1 MIKYLKEYLN
11 NRLLLLKFEAI
22 EGLGEI
28 LSRIIAILLLAGLFI
43 FMWFFLM
50 LGISFYIAYYFFEGE
65 IALGFIAIGLI
76 HFLLFLVLLIFRKSL
91 IERKILNFF
100 INTIFSV
107 KSKINNENQ

>member
-22 EGLGEI
+22 EGLGKV
-28 LSRIIAILLLAGLFI
+28 LSRVITLFLLASLFI

-50 LGISFYIAYYFFEGE
+50 IGSSFYIAYYFFEGE

-76 HFLLFLVLLIFRKSL
+76 HFLLFLLVIIFRKSL
-91 IERKILNFF
+91 VERNILNFF
-100 INTIFSV
+100 IHTIFSI
-107 KSKINNENQ
+107 KSKTNNEN